1 MSDHGHSHGA
11 ALADH
16 RGKLAAV
23 LGITLT
29 VLVVEVVGMRTEV
42 VERIFPGP
50 LKGRQN
56 VDQFRQARV
65 G

>member
-29 VLVVEVVGMRTEV
+29 VLVV
-42 VERIFPGP
+42 
-50 LKGRQN
+50 
-56 VDQFRQARV
+56 
-65 G
+65 